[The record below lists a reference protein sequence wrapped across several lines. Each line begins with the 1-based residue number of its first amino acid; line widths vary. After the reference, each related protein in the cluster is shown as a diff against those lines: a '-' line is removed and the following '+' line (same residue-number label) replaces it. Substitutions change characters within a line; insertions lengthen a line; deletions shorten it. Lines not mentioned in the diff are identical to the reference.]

1 MCLIAFSAVLE
12 ASVGATT
19 KANDEQEKC
28 LQIIGEK
35 GGNIPASQ
43 GRCSLSQNYKGHLFL
58 KQAMQPI
65 PSWGWDGDASGD
77 KEVLS
82 YLSPYRVT
90 TKNILVGHHL
100 KGVCM
105 CSCVFKKARVKMSH
119 TE

>member
-1 MCLIAFSAVLE
+1 MCLRGIS
-12 ASVGATT
+12 GCNN
-19 KANDEQEKC
+19 KAQREQEKC
-28 LQIIGEK
+28 LQNLGEQ
-35 GGNIPASQ
+35 GGTFLHLGGGAVCPKD
-43 GRCSLSQNYKGHLFL
+43 YKGRLFL

-65 PSWGWDGDASGD
+65 LSWGWDGDASGD

-105 CSCVFKKARVKMSH
+105 CLCVFKKARVKTSS
-119 TE
+119 TER

>member
-1 MCLIAFSAVLE
+1 MVTFPHLRGGAVCP
-12 ASVGATT
+12 
-19 KANDEQEKC
+19 KD
-28 LQIIGEK
+28 
-35 GGNIPASQ
+35 
-43 GRCSLSQNYKGHLFL
+43 YKGHLFL
-58 KQAMQPI
+58 KQATQPI

-105 CSCVFKKARVKMSH
+105 CSCVFKKARVKMSY